1 MSDQNRTIVAF
12 PEGEGDLLENLV
24 AQKVITDEQAD
35 QARRRMRRA
44 HVPSHQAVLDL
55 GFAPQEAVYR
65 ALSQCNGLPFV
76 ILAKEEISEDA
87 TAKVPAKVALHYQFV
102 PLALDRGTLR
112 AAFANPPSIRDR
124 ENLRLLLGLRL
135 DPILATPFEV
145 SATLKKIYGLGAEK
159 VIQLRQ
165 DRKAQKLEVVEG
177 TFDDREQATLDAT
190 DTASEA
196 SIIQLVNEL
205 ILEAVKQ
212 GATDVHIEPYRE
224 TSRLRYRIDGMLREI
239 PTPPGMVE
247 LHEAIVSRLKIMA
260 KLNIAEKRLPHDGRI
275 RINVGGEASDLRVSI
290 MPTRFGETVCLRIL
304 NRSSIFLEMSQL
316 GLNKRQFAILS
327 QLIHMP
333 HGILLV
339 TGPTGSGKTTTL
351 YAALAHVRDTNKER
365 KIITVENPVEYE
377 LEGTSQI
384 QMHAE
389 IGLTFASALRSI
401 LRHDPDIILVGEI
414 RDAETAEIA
423 IQSALTG
430 HLVLSTL
437 HTNDSVGAVNR
448 LANMGVEPYLVA
460 ASLVAALAQRLV
472 RRICKNCKGED
483 EFVSR
488 RVRAEIA
495 ETLDMPAEDVKAW
508 HGDGCLECDHTGY
521 KGRVAIYEFFLL
533 DDELQDMVSAHA
545 ATSEL
550 RKAALERGMRTLR
563 QDGWEKVAAGLTSIE
578 EVQRITST
586 FQISYDIADYIDEEE
601 AERTTREA

>member
-1 MSDQNRTIVAF
+1 
-12 PEGEGDLLENLV
+12 
-24 AQKVITDEQAD
+24 
-35 QARRRMRRA
+35 
-44 HVPSHQAVLDL
+44 
-55 GFAPQEAVYR
+55 
-65 ALSQCNGLPFV
+65 
-76 ILAKEEISEDA
+76 
-87 TAKVPAKVALHYQFV
+87 
-102 PLALDRGTLR
+102 
-112 AAFANPPSIRDR
+112 
-124 ENLRLLLGLRL
+124 
-135 DPILATPFEV
+135 
-145 SATLKKIYGLGAEK
+145 
-159 VIQLRQ
+159 
-165 DRKAQKLEVVEG
+165 
-177 TFDDREQATLDAT
+177 
-190 DTASEA
+190 
-196 SIIQLVNEL
+196 
-205 ILEAVKQ
+205 
-212 GATDVHIEPYRE
+212 
-224 TSRLRYRIDGMLREI
+224 
-239 PTPPGMVE
+239 
-247 LHEAIVSRLKIMA
+247 
-260 KLNIAEKRLPHDGRI
+260 
-275 RINVGGEASDLRVSI
+275 
-290 MPTRFGETVCLRIL
+290 
-304 NRSSIFLEMSQL
+304 
-316 GLNKRQFAILS
+316 
-327 QLIHMP
+327 MP